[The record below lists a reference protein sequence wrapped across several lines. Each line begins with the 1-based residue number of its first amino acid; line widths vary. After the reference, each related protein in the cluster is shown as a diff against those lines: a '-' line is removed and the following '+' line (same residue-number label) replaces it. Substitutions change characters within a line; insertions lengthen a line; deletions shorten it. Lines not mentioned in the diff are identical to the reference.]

1 MEREQAAQQPVLAS
15 WQGPDSTGHR
25 RLGMVIFMV
34 ALGMFFA
41 VGVVCF
47 LLYRFASSAS
57 AGMDPLYLPWELWIS
72 TVLLLLTGWWM
83 RAMGQAARRGDCV
96 EMGRRLRWTWAL
108 SLLFVLVQGPALAEL
123 LRVHFVYVN
132 DGRAG
137 VYGMAFA
144 LILLHALHVVGGMI
158 AMGVLFWKTRATGL
172 EQAHV
177 PFAQICAQYW
187 HFLAWV
193 WAVLLAVFFWA
204 G

>member
-1 MEREQAAQQPVLAS
+1 MEGEQAGQQPVLAS

-47 LLYRFASSAS
+47 LVYRFASSAS
-57 AGMDPLYLPWELWIS
+57 AGMDPLYLPWELWLS

-83 RAMGQAARRGDCV
+83 RAMGLAARRGDHV

-108 SLLFVLVQGPALAEL
+108 SLLFVFVQGPALSEL
-123 LRVHFVYVN
+123 LGVHSVYVD

-137 VYGMAFA
+137 VYGIAFA
-144 LILLHALHVVGGMI
+144 LILLHALHVVGGLA
-158 AMGVLFWKTRATGL
+158 AMGVLFWKTRAGGL
-172 EQAHV
+172 GRAHV
-177 PFAQICAQYW
+177 PFALICAQYW

-193 WAVLLAVFFWA
+193 WVVLLAVFVWA